1 MGDLQSQQDSP
12 LRPYGHDGTRA
23 TSASGSS
30 IARGLV
36 WAGVVMQ
43 GLLFA
48 VLAADEVNWLPSQTD
63 RAVIRYAW
71 IASLVAVVV
80 TILAWIR
87 LRNARRSLDVV
98 GFAGSL
104 TLSGAGGLQWAFLA
118 YVFAQLGY

>member
-1 MGDLQSQQDSP
+1 M
-12 LRPYGHDGTRA
+12 
-23 TSASGSS
+23 
-30 IARGLV
+30 ARGLV

-63 RAVIRYAW
+63 RAVVRYAW
-71 IASLVAVVV
+71 IASLVALVV

-104 TLSGAGGLQWAFLA
+104 TLSGVGGLYWAVLA
-118 YVFAQLGY
+118 FALAHIGV